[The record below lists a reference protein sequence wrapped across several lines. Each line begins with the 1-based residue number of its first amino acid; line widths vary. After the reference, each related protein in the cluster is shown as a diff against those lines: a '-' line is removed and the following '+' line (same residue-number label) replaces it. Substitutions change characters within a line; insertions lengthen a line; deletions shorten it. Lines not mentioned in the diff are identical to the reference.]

1 MNTIVPITII
11 LSLGAG
17 SGLILRRWF
26 SNVLITS
33 ILAGIV
39 GTFLWG
45 IGMEVLFRMADFEEE
60 RGSAQSRQVLK
71 GILIVFLVAF
81 IASLVALTYQS
92 INRKRNTNMSMQ
104 ETSQSLRDFRIS

>member
-17 SGLILRRWF
+17 SGLILRRGL
-26 SNVLITS
+26 SNVLIAS
-33 ILAGIV
+33 IVAGIV

-60 RGSAQSRQVLK
+60 RGAAHFEEILK

-81 IASLVALTYQS
+81 IASLVALTYQNIKS
-92 INRKRNTNMSMQ
+92 KKNTNMSQ
-104 ETSQSLRDFRIS
+104 TP